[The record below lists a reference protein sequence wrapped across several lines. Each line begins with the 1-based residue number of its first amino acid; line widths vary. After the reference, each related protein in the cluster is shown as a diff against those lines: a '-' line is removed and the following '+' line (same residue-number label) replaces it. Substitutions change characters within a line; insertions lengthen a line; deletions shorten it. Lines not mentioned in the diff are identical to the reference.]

1 MDEQMAALAKE
12 VRDLRERQLQD
23 RHESILRDDAIF
35 RRISIQEDRMDIH
48 SEYLKQTMAAV
59 GQAAETITK
68 VGLRIDVLVARI
80 D

>member
-1 MDEQMAALAKE
+1 MAALAKE